1 MQNLRTRS
9 KSSTV
14 LKQHVIEM
22 QTMLPD
28 HQASSV
34 VYSWVRLL
42 LPVCALVLILWRLW
56 HVSPSNEIQPLE
68 KHAFAFVLTN
78 VRYECMTRVAVRSLQ
93 NTGATEP
100 IVLMTTL
107 EDVAP
112 FDNVRIR
119 RVTLPPTLGRG
130 KWTDTFAKLWVA
142 RLPFERV
149 IYFDS
154 DVLFHRSP
162 SFLFHV
168 DPEDGIASPEAYW
181 EDGAAIRT
189 DALRPEDRREVQ
201 PISSS
206 GPLIVRPHRVLFGDV
221 LDSSHLSRV
230 YERDTG
236 YLNDFYGPTAL
247 ILPQHVAVMIDEFIP
262 GTPRFHRRGGT
273 LQMYMLVHFNDEW
286 NPTLISGENII
297 EAYPQS
303 SLVADEFE
311 AWHLLQ
317 LQVCLF

>member
-1 MQNLRTRS
+1 ME
-9 KSSTV
+9 
-14 LKQHVIEM
+14 QHVIEIP
-22 QTMLPD
+22 TVSSSEN
-28 HQASSV
+28 QASGV
-34 VYSWVRLL
+34 MCSWVRLL
-42 LPVCALVLILWRLW
+42 LPVCALFFILWRLW
-56 HVSPSNEIQPLE
+56 HLCPSNEIQPLE

-78 VRYECMTRVAVRSLQ
+78 VRYECMTRVAIRSLQ

-107 EDVAP
+107 DDVAP
-112 FDNVRIR
+112 FDNVRVR
-119 RVTLPPTLGRG
+119 RITLPPTLGRG

-181 EDGAAIRT
+181 EDGTAIRT
-189 DALRPEDRREVQ
+189 
-201 PISSS
+201 PISSA

-221 LDSSHLSRV
+221 LDSSHLSRA
-230 YERDTG
+230 YERDTD

-273 LQMYMLVHFNDEW
+273 LQTYMLVHFNDEW
-286 NPTLISGENII
+286 KPTLITGENII